1 MTFFSPFILYDI
13 LRMPFNVKTMHHFTL
28 KAFHEV
34 INYDIPEFYQK
45 TITRDRWRKTESF
58 AEVLQRVLQVFPRD
72 RL

>member
-1 MTFFSPFILYDI
+1 
-13 LRMPFNVKTMHHFTL
+13 MHHFTL